1 MIRLKPITTEQTF
14 SVVPSSYDTGD
25 ILECLIYITDE
36 ETNVTN
42 SYLPV
47 ADLEWDT
54 ASYNWEDTNFNWDF
68 DETTATEGWR
78 FALSSNGNY
87 LNITIL
93 STSDLKEGSRYR
105 MEIKND
111 TLLLFRDTIFV
122 TAETDKKKVY
132 SYPTEYTKYDDG
144 EDTYIVL

>member
-14 SVVPSSYDTGD
+14 SVVPSSYSTADV
-25 ILECLIYITDE
+25 LECLIYITDE
-36 ETNVTN
+36 ETNVTT

-47 ADLEWDT
+47 RDLEWDST
-54 ASYNWEDTNFNWDF
+54 SYDWEDTNFNWDF

-105 MEIKND
+105 IEIKND

-132 SYPTEYTKYDDG
+132 SYPSEYKKYDDG